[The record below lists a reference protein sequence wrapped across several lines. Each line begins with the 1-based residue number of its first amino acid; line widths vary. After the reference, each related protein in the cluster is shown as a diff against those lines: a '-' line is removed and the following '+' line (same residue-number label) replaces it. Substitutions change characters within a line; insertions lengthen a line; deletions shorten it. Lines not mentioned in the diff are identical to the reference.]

1 MPDRPL
7 LPLWLALPVAVAG
20 GAVMDF
26 AYPDIGIWP
35 LAFVGAALTLLT
47 LIGRSAWGAVAV
59 GAVFAASFYLLH
71 IAWITRY
78 LGPVPWFALAGVET
92 ILSAAGAIAITLSY
106 RWLPRLMPAPWA
118 RVTLLPALVAAAWT
132 AREQFMGSWPYTG
145 FPWAR
150 LGMSQADSPLAE
162 LASWLGVSGL
172 TFVMAFV
179 VAAAIEA
186 VRLRFW
192 RRVKLVVPAAAA
204 AALLVLVPQFP
215 TTDAGTM
222 RVGAVQGNGP
232 SGYFDTREPY
242 DVYRAQLAATQPL
255 IGKDL
260 DVLLWPEGGVDADP
274 LNNPSI
280 ASALDELSEK
290 VDAPLIINAAT
301 ERDEKVYNSSMLW
314 QAGAKNPLAI
324 HDKTHP
330 VPMGEYVPDRWFFEA
345 LAPDLIGLIQRE
357 YTPGTNPPFF
367 DVNGVGVGLAIC
379 FDVIYDDVI
388 WQGAKDGA
396 EVYMF
401 QTNNADFRGTDENLQ
416 QLGFA
421 RMRAIETG
429 RSVVNISTVGT
440 SQVIGPD
447 GSVIDGLA
455 ADTSGALLV
464 DVPLRA
470 GLTGAV
476 VMGPAVQWVLGW
488 SAIPVIVLLGL
499 LVRRRTK
506 AAPPTGDGAAEV

>member
-20 GAVMDF
+20 GAVMDL

-35 LAFVGAALTLLT
+35 LAFVGAALSLLT

-92 ILSAAGAIAITLSY
+92 VLSAAGAIAITLSY
-106 RWLPRLMPAPWA
+106 RWLPRLLPAPWA

-192 RRVKLVVPAAAA
+192 RHLRLFAPAAVA

-232 SGYFDTREPY
+232 SGYFDKREPY

-280 ASALDELSEK
+280 ASALDDLSETIG
-290 VDAPLIINAAT
+290 APLIINAAT
-301 ERDEKVYNSSMLW
+301 ERNEKVYNSSMLW
-314 QAGAKNPLAI
+314 QADAKNPLAI

-401 QTNNADFRGTDENLQ
+401 QTNNADFRGTDENVQ

-464 DVPLRA
+464 DVPLRT

-476 VMGPAVQWVLGW
+476 VIGPTVQWVLGW
-488 SAIPVIVLLGL
+488 SAIPVLLLLGVL
-499 LVRRRTK
+499 ARKRTK
-506 AAPPTGDGAAEV
+506 AAPSSEDGAAEV

>member
-1 MPDRPL
+1 MPGRPV

-20 GAVMDF
+20 GAVLDL

-35 LAFVGAALTLLT
+35 LAFVGAAMTLLT

-92 ILSAAGAIAITLSY
+92 VLSAVGAIAITLAY
-106 RWLPRLMPAPWA
+106 RWLPRVAPARWA
-118 RVTLLPALVAAAWT
+118 RVTLLPALVAAVWT

-150 LGMSQADSPLAE
+150 LGMSQSDGPLAE

-186 VRLRFW
+186 VRMRFW
-192 RRVKLVVPAAAA
+192 RRTRLAAPAVAA
-204 AALLVLVPQFP
+204 AALLILIPQFP

-232 SGYFDTREPY
+232 SGYFDERNSY

-255 IGKDL
+255 VGEDI
-260 DVLLWPEGGVDADP
+260 DVLLWPEGGVDSDP
-274 LNNPSI
+274 LNDESM
-280 ASALDELSEK
+280 AKALDELSKK

-301 ERDEKVYNSSMLW
+301 ERGSKVYNSSMLW
-314 QAGAKNPLAI
+314 QAGAENPIAT

-345 LAPDLIGLIQRE
+345 LAPDLVGLIQRE

-388 WQGAKDGA
+388 WQGARDGA

-401 QTNNADFRGTDENLQ
+401 QTNNADFRGTDENVQ

-429 RSVVNISTVGT
+429 RAVVNISTVGT

-455 ADTSGALLV
+455 ADTAGALLV
-464 DVPLRA
+464 DVPLRT
-470 GLTGAV
+470 GLTPAV
-476 VMGPAVQWVLGW
+476 VIGPAMQWVLGW
-488 SAIPVIVLLGL
+488 SALPVLLL
-499 LVRRRTK
+499 LGVFVRRRTK
-506 AAPPTGDGAAEV
+506 AAPSAKDDAAEV